1 MESLD
6 YRYFPVSINKN
17 SAKADSDGS
26 VRIIVAK
33 RNPGVLNW
41 IDTCDH
47 NEGTMCL
54 RWYRV
59 KEGIKTMEP
68 SCSVVK
74 LSDIG

>member
-6 YRYFPVSINKN
+6 YRYFPVSINKY
-17 SAKADSDGS
+17 SAKTGANGS
-26 VRIIVAK
+26 VRIIVSK
-33 RNPGVLNW
+33 KNPGLPNW
-41 IDTCDH
+41 IDTCHH

-59 KEGIKTMEP
+59 KDGVKPVEP